1 MGASSSGSDAG
12 GLGGSLRGIGAWGLC
27 NGGILGTM
35 RDTIAGLIHSLLSEG
50 NEATLAAGDNFAL
63 GVPRFGG
70 GGAGICSALAL
81 LAEAGTER
89 LPVELAACD
98 CSLAIPFGWLEAL
111 AIPFGWL
118 EPEEVP
124 RADAPLGCHLGCIS
138 SPSSSSSGLSTME
151 AKPQSAPCC
160 LF

>member
-63 GVPRFGG
+63 GAPRFGG

-98 CSLAIPFGWLEAL
+98 CSLAIPFGWLE
-111 AIPFGWL
+111 
-118 EPEEVP
+118 PEEVP

-151 AKPQSAPCC
+151 AKPPGAPCC

>member
-98 CSLAIPFGWLEAL
+98 CSLAIPFGWLEAV
-111 AIPFGWL
+111 
-118 EPEEVP
+118 EVP

-138 SPSSSSSGLSTME
+138 SPSSSSSGLSTMD
-151 AKPQSAPCC
+151 AKRPGASCC

>member
-1 MGASSSGSDAG
+1 MGASSSG
-12 GLGGSLRGIGAWGLC
+12 LGGSLCGIGAWGLC

-35 RDTIAGLIHSLLSEG
+35 RDTIAGLTHSLLSEG

-98 CSLAIPFGWLEAL
+98 CSLAIPF
-111 AIPFGWL
+111 
-118 EPEEVP
+118 
-124 RADAPLGCHLGCIS
+124 
-138 SPSSSSSGLSTME
+138 
-151 AKPQSAPCC
+151 
-160 LF
+160 

>member
-70 GGAGICSALAL
+70 GGAGICSALAP
-81 LAEAGTER
+81 LAAAGTER

-151 AKPQSAPCC
+151 AKPPGAPCC